1 MCTCN
6 QKTVTLKSFV
16 CISRG
21 ERWAWFYKRS
31 GKKPNGRPTCAE
43 KSNFGY
49 RNSLPFS
56 FCILFS
62 GFVLLSRFCC
72 SLLQCSSMGK
82 KSGRSAAKNIQN
94 AYPFGWETDTHTH
107 TFEKKKPGIPGN
119 QMEFFSFRIE
129 CELYLQSVFFFFA
142 SHIYQLVEFALTH
155 FRHPVEWNLASAQ
168 DRGESMEQH
177 IAPA

>member
-1 MCTCN
+1 MEDQRA
-6 QKTVTLKSFV
+6 QKNLISDTATVYHFHFV
-16 CISRG
+16 FFFRALFCLVVFAALCFSVA
-21 ERWAWFYKRS
+21 RWEKNPVEAQRRIYK
-31 GKKPNGRPTCAE
+31 
-43 KSNFGY
+43 
-49 RNSLPFS
+49 
-56 FCILFS
+56 
-62 GFVLLSRFCC
+62 
-72 SLLQCSSMGK
+72 M
-82 KSGRSAAKNIQN
+82 
-94 AYPFGWETDTHTH
+94 HTH
-107 TFEKKKPGIPGN
+107 LGEKLTQTRTHLKKKPGIPGN

>member
-62 GFVLLSRFCC
+62 CFVLLSRFCC

-94 AYPFGWETDTHTH
+94 AYPFGWETDAHTH
-107 TFEKKKPGIPGN
+107 AHIWKKSLGYLGIKWN
-119 QMEFFSFRIE
+119 FSVFASNVNCICSRVFFSSSQATYISWSNLLLLIFVIQSNEISLVRKIE
-129 CELYLQSVFFFFA
+129 VRAWS
-142 SHIYQLVEFALTH
+142 ST
-155 FRHPVEWNLASAQ
+155 
-168 DRGESMEQH
+168 
-177 IAPA
+177 